1 MEEMTRLFNL
11 DAQLLHDTV
20 LLAIAV
26 FFLFMFLSKML
37 FNPVRKMLQD
47 RQAKISGELEDAAK
61 DKQDAA
67 ALKADY
73 EAKLKEIDK
82 EAEQILSEARKKAQM
97 NASRIEGEAKE
108 EAARIIQRANE
119 EAELSK
125 KRAMDEVKQE
135 MITVAS
141 MMAAKVVA
149 ANIDAT
155 VQDTLVEETLKEM
168 GDSTWQS

>member
-1 MEEMTRLFNL
+1 M
-11 DAQLLHDTV
+11 QLLHDVV
-20 LLAIAV
+20 LMALAV
-26 FFLFMFLSKML
+26 FFLFLFLSKML
-37 FNPVRKMLQD
+37 FNPARKMLEE
-47 RQAKISGELEDAAK
+47 RKKRIAADIETAET
-61 DKQDAA
+61 DKKDAA
-67 ALKADY
+67 ALKAEY
-73 EAKLKEIDK
+73 EAKLKNIDK
-82 EAEQILSEARKKAQM
+82 EAEQILSEARQKAQK
-97 NASRIEGEAKE
+97 NAARIESEAKE
-108 EAARIIQRANE
+108 EAARIIRTAND

-149 ANIDAT
+149 ANIDAA

>member
-1 MEEMTRLFNL
+1 MEEMTRLFDL
-11 DAQLLHDTV
+11 DIQLIHDTV

-37 FNPVRKMLQD
+37 FNPVRKMLKD
-47 RQAKISGELEDAAK
+47 RQEKIAGELTDAENDKKDAAL
-61 DKQDAA
+61 
-67 ALKADY
+67 LKADY
-73 EAKLKEIDK
+73 EAKLKDIDK
-82 EAEQILSEARKKAQM
+82 EAEQILSEARRKAQQ
-97 NASRIEGEAKE
+97 NAVRIEGEAKE

-125 KRAMDEVKQE
+125 KRVMDEVKQE

-149 ANIDAT
+149 ANIDAS
-155 VQDTLVEETLKEM
+155 VQDMLVEETLKEM

>member
-1 MEEMTRLFNL
+1 MTRLFNL

-20 LLAIAV
+20 LLAVAV
-26 FFLFMFLSKML
+26 FFLFLFLSKLL
-37 FNPVRKMLQD
+37 FNPVRKLLAD
-47 RQAKISGELEDAAK
+47 RQNKIAGDLKEAEFEKKDAE
-61 DKQDAA
+61 
-67 ALKADY
+67 ALKAEY
-73 EAKLKEIDK
+73 EAKLKDIHK
-82 EAEQILSEARKKAQM
+82 EAEQILSEARKKAQQ
-97 NASRIEGEAKE
+97 NAAKIEDQAKE
-108 EAARIIQRANE
+108 EAARIIRNANG

-141 MMAAKVVA
+141 MMAAKIVA
-149 ANIDAT
+149 ANIDAA

>member
-11 DAQLLHDTV
+11 DFQLLHDVV
-20 LLAIAV
+20 LMAIAV
-26 FFLFMFLSKML
+26 FFLFMMMSKLL
-37 FNPVRKMLQD
+37 FNPVRKMLAD
-47 RQAKISGELEDAAK
+47 RREKIAAN
-61 DKQDAA
+61 DKKDAA

-73 EAKLKEIDK
+73 EARLKNIDK
-82 EAEQILSEARKKAQM
+82 EAEQILSEARQKAQK
-97 NASRIEGEAKE
+97 NAARIESEAKE

-125 KRAMDEVKQE
+125 KRAMDDVKQE

-149 ANIDAT
+149 ANIDAS
-155 VQDTLVEETLKEM
+155 VQDALVEETLKEM

>member
-11 DAQLLHDTV
+11 DYQLLNDVV
-20 LLAIAV
+20 LMAVAV
-26 FFLFMFLSKML
+26 FFLFLFLSKML
-37 FNPVRKMLQD
+37 FNPARKMMQD
-47 RQAKISGELEDAAK
+47 RQSKIAGELSDAEK
-61 DKQDAA
+61 DKKDAA

-73 EAKLKEIDK
+73 EAKLKNIDK
-82 EAEQILSEARKKAQM
+82 EAEQILSEARKQAQN
-97 NASRIEGEAKE
+97 NAMRIEGEAKD

-149 ANIDAT
+149 ANIDTT
-155 VQDTLVEETLKEM
+155 VQDALVEETLKEM